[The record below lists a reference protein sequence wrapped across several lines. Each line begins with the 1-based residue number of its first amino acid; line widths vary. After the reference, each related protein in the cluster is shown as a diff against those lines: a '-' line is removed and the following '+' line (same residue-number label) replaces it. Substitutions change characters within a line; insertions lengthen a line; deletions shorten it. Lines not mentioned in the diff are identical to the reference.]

1 MSYCHMFYAV
11 DLDQLRQVA
20 GSQDRALYERI
31 AAEIDSL
38 DKDELKALKRIIQG
52 KYKYEEGEEY
62 LYGYAL
68 KALCEYL
75 GEMIGGDVGAV
86 RDHPYKSQLIANG
99 TPIDMPYTT
108 SDFPEIG
115 YLTPDELPQEYDL
128 ATKTKPKAKW
138 TLTGFIIRKLS
149 GGVIGRE
156 PNVEE
161 VAEDMQAYAETLKEC
176 LDKNQSL
183 VSFRH

>member
-11 DLDQLRQVA
+11 DLDQLRQIA
-20 GSQDRALYERI
+20 GSKDRELYDRI
-31 AAEIDSL
+31 AAENDSW
-38 DKDELKALKRIIQG
+38 DAAELNAVKRIIQG
-52 KYKYEEGEEY
+52 RCEHKVGDEY

-68 KALCEYL
+68 KALCEHI

-86 RDHPYKSQLIANG
+86 RDHPYDSKLIANG
-99 TPIDMPYTT
+99 PPIEIPYTT

-115 YLTPDELPQEYDL
+115 YLAPDELQHEYDL
-128 ATKTKPKAKW
+128 ATKTRPKARW
-138 TLTGFIIRKLS
+138 TFTGFILRKLS
-149 GGVIGRE
+149 GGILGRE

-161 VAEDMQAYAETLKEC
+161 IAEDMQAYAETIKEC
-176 LDKNQSL
+176 QEKRKGL